1 MRWKLLVT
9 CVYLLW
15 LPALAMAQQA
25 SGEEAKI
32 LQLEQKWTDAYK
44 QHSITVLTS
53 LLAPDFTVTV
63 ETGRA
68 FGTIGYMSHA
78 VDTPVQL
85 TVAEQSDLRV
95 HLHGNV
101 AVVTGSY
108 HEVGT
113 AQGKPYQ
120 YVDRFTDVWMR
131 NAGKWQLIASQY
143 SVPVQQ

>member
-1 MRWKLLVT
+1 
-9 CVYLLW
+9 
-15 LPALAMAQQA
+15 MAQQA

-44 QHSITVLTS
+44 QHSVSVLTS

-63 ETGRA
+63 ESGRT
-68 FGTIGYMSHA
+68 FGRIGYMSHA
-78 VDTPVQL
+78 VDTSVQV

-95 HLHGNV
+95 HMHGNV

-113 AQGKPYQ
+113 ALGKPYR
-120 YVDRFTDVWMR
+120 YVDRFTDIWMK
-131 NAGKWQLIASQY
+131 NAGRWQLIASQY